1 MQGARLILGRG
12 TVDGATEHMGAADR
26 SAADKWADD
35 RGSDRTRVICQAI
48 RRAVIERALL
58 PGDRLPEDAL
68 GERFGVSR
76 TIARHALGQ
85 LAAEGLVDLRRNRI
99 AVVATPSFEDAR
111 DIFDIRVELERLV
124 MRHLAGRLTAAQVAE
139 LRAMVAEEDA
149 ARGGAT
155 GNAIRLA
162 TEFHVRLAEMTGKPT
177 LIRYVS
183 EISYRAGLSLSSFGR
198 PHSSECAVNEHHAL
212 IDALVAG
219 DAGKAADLMAH
230 HLDAVAERALLQ
242 APGSPARDLMS
253 ILAPYA
259 AAPTGRAAKG

>member
-1 MQGARLILGRG
+1 MDADQGQGDRARI
-12 TVDGATEHMGAADR
+12 
-26 SAADKWADD
+26 
-35 RGSDRTRVICQAI
+35 ICEAI
-48 RRAVIERALL
+48 RRAVIERALA

-111 DIFDIRVELERLV
+111 DIFDVRVELERLV

-139 LRAMVAEEDA
+139 LRAMVRQEDEARHGA
-149 ARGGAT
+149 A

-162 TEFHVRLAEMTGKPT
+162 TAFHVRLAEMTGRPI

-183 EISYRAGLSLSSFGR
+183 EISYRAGLSLSTFGR
-198 PHSSECAVNEHHAL
+198 PHSSECAVNEHLAL
-212 IDALVAG
+212 IDALVEG
-219 DAGKAADLMAH
+219 DAAKAAELMAT
-230 HLDAVAERALLQ
+230 HLEAVAERALLQ
-242 APGSPARDLMS
+242 APGSSGRDLME

-259 AAPTGRAAKG
+259 APPAPPPPRRRRAKEA